1 MNQHEKIFDNTLQ
14 HYQNKIRKNG
24 VDFYWC
30 RPHKPRW
37 TKGELPCDF
46 WFFDESFVAL
56 ELKYTSSD
64 RIRQSQIKKH
74 QMKALEH
81 FFKYKARS
89 YLILTLNWNPNLT
102 IKNAQTYAVPIV
114 DATKWFEKSK
124 RSFYVGEEK
133 EWKGYQLEWK
143 NKLRIFNI
151 DPIVTPK
158 FRLFK

>member
-37 TKGELPCDF
+37 TKGELPSDF

>member
-102 IKNAQTYAVPIV
+102 IKNAPTYAVPIV

-143 NKLRIFNI
+143 NKLRIFNKT
-151 DPIVTPK
+151 V
-158 FRLFK
+158 